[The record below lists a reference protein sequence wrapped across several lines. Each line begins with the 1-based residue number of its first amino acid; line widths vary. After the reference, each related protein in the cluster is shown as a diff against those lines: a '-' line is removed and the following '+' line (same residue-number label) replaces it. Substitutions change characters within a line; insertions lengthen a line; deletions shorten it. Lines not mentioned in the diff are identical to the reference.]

1 VTTKGEETV
10 KRAALAA
17 AGAALAAALVAT
29 FASAA
34 APRNGR
40 LIVSN
45 PVTNVAA
52 SSSIHLASILAPGT
66 YRTTIYV
73 PAGYR
78 APGDVGTIGN
88 NVGKGHVFVTQADGS
103 RVTLN
108 GQISV
113 VNSAQYPDTGCT
125 AVTGKHHE
133 VWVLQAKQ
141 PNGTGTVTFPIFVD
155 DLQSNPKIPATAA
168 YTLQYCTGGLG
179 LNITEVDL
187 DLVKMF
193 VNPSARGMYMWR
205 AVYDPAATD
214 GKTILS
220 SDSVLAA
227 SAVPVNAQVSLK
239 VNPVRNHLHWVTITG
254 NVTAA
259 KAALG
264 HVKVQVYVGR
274 SSRLAL
280 RRPKAT
286 VRTKADCSY
295 RVTLRLAS
303 GLWYARAKAST
314 PCQDITAGGGCT
326 SADPNHLAGKG
337 CVDATLAPF
346 IVTSKPLKS
355 VLR

>member
-1 VTTKGEETV
+1 M
-10 KRAALAA
+10 
-17 AGAALAAALVAT
+17 LAAALVAT

-40 LIVSN
+40 LIVST
-45 PVTNVAA
+45 PVTHVGS
-52 SSSIHLASILAPGT
+52 SSSIHLTSILAPGT

-88 NVGKGHVFVTQADGS
+88 NVGQAHVVVTPADGS

-108 GQISV
+108 GQLSV
-113 VNSAQYPDTGCT
+113 VNENQYPDTGCT
-125 AVTGKHHE
+125 AVSGKHHE
-133 VWVLQAKQ
+133 VWVLKASQA
-141 PNGTGTVTFPIFVD
+141 NGTGTVTFPVFVD
-155 DLQSNPKIPATAA
+155 SVDTNPKLPATAS

-205 AVYDPAATD
+205 AVYDPASPD

-220 SDSVLAA
+220 SSSVLAA
-227 SAVPVNAQVSLK
+227 SAVPVDAQVTMRI
-239 VNPVRNHLHWVTITG
+239 NPVRTRPHRVTISG
-254 NVTAA
+254 FVSAA
-259 KAALG
+259 KAELG
-264 HVKVQVYVGR
+264 NVKVQIYVGR

-280 RRPKAT
+280 TRPRAT
-286 VRTKADCSY
+286 VRTKADGSY
-295 RVTLRLAS
+295 RVTLRLAQ

-314 PCQDITAGGGCT
+314 PYQDITPGGGCT
-326 SADPNHLAGKG
+326 TADPNHLAAKG

-346 IVTSKPLKS
+346 VVTSKPLKS
-355 VLR
+355 ILR

>member
-1 VTTKGEETV
+1 V

-17 AGAALAAALVAT
+17 AGAALAAVLAVAI
-29 FASAA
+29 ASAA
-34 APRNGR
+34 APKNGR
-40 LIVSN
+40 LIVSS

-52 SSSIHLASILAPGT
+52 SSSIHVTSVLAPGT

-88 NVGKGHVFVTQADGS
+88 NVGKAHVFVTQADGS

-108 GQISV
+108 GQLSV
-113 VNSAQYPDTGCT
+113 VNSGQYPDTGCT
-125 AVTGKHHE
+125 AVTGNHHE

-141 PNGTGTVTFPIFVD
+141 ANGTGTVTFPVFVD
-155 DLQSNPKIPATAA
+155 DHQSNPQVPATAS

-193 VNPSARGMYMWR
+193 VNPAARGMYMWR
-205 AVYDPAATD
+205 AVYDPASAD

-220 SDSVLAA
+220 SSSVLAA
-227 SAVPVNAQVSLK
+227 SAVPVNAQVSMK
-239 VNPVRNHLHWVTITG
+239 VNLVRNHPHWITLTG

-259 KAALG
+259 RAALA

-286 VRTKADCSY
+286 VRTKADGSY
-295 RVTLRLAS
+295 RVTLRLGK

-314 PCQDITAGGGCT
+314 PYQDITAGGGCT
-326 SADPNHLAGKG
+326 TADPNHLAAKG

-346 IVTSKPLKS
+346 VVTSKPLKS
-355 VLR
+355 ILR